1 MTEKEV
7 REIVKS
13 VISSHMKDIPT
24 KEQIIKISKD
34 EADKS
39 SKKVFDEKLTT
50 KEVKEMIKDTLLS
63 YHRWMWD
70 KKGIWMNQI

>member
-13 VISSHMKDIPT
+13 VLSSHLKDVPT
-24 KEQIIKISKD
+24 KEQIKKISKD
-34 EADKS
+34 EAGRA
-39 SKKVFDEKLTT
+39 SKKVADENLTQ
-50 KEVKEMIKDTLLS
+50 KEVKEMIKNTLLS

>member
-13 VISSHMKDIPT
+13 VLSSQLKDVPT
-24 KEQIIKISKD
+24 KEQIKKISKD
-34 EADKS
+34 EADRA
-39 SKKVFDEKLTT
+39 SKKVADENLTQ
-50 KEVKEMIKDTLLS
+50 KEVKEMIKNTLLS

>member
-7 REIVKS
+7 RDIVKS
-13 VISSHMKDIPT
+13 VINSHMKEVPT
-24 KEQIIKISKD
+24 KEQVKKISKD

-39 SKKVFDEKLTT
+39 SKKVSDESLTH
-50 KEVKEMIKDTLLS
+50 KEVKEMIKNTLLS

>member
-7 REIVKS
+7 RDIVKS
-13 VISSHMKDIPT
+13 VIGSYIKDVPT
-24 KEQIIKISKD
+24 KEQIKKISKD
-34 EADKS
+34 EADKA
-39 SKKVFDEKLTT
+39 SKKVAEENLTH
-50 KEVKEMIKDTLLS
+50 KEVKEMIKNTLLS

>member
-24 KEQIIKISKD
+24 KEQIKKISKD
-34 EADKS
+34 EADKA
-39 SKKVFDEKLTT
+39 SKKVSDESITH
-50 KEVKEMIKDTLLS
+50 KEVKEIIKNTLLS